1 MESILHQPYNNL
13 GGNSELYVLRH
24 SHILNNPRIIDGE
37 IGDNLIILEYWAK
50 IECLPYSIE
59 YSERESDGQSGTVQ
73 DVSIQ
78 FVVAQETQDVKKKLR
93 LLKSE
98 KLAVLFRDQSTGLYR
113 LIGSRYE
120 WVKNDRSFRTGGRP
134 SDLNANTV
142 TLRGKVIQVP
152 FFTGSSVLA
161 NVIAPSNLT
170 AIASSANQIDLSW
183 DDNSDNETGFQLQ
196 RSIDGVTWVTLA
208 TKAVNEIS
216 HSDSGLSYNTSYF
229 YRVRANG
236 TFNSEW
242 SNIVTLTTPYEPYD
256 FQNGLRFDG
265 INDRW
270 SNPGSGRPTYEVYYS
285 ATFIYW
291 FRITENFSGNAGLFY
306 FGLGTGSNQING
318 SINGDGAGNGNI
330 LIRNGYTGQPA
341 FDYNASIPLVVGKKH
356 MVAITFSGYDADGEA
371 KVYFDGVKVAEDLA
385 VPSAIKNVNTSNF
398 SSNGGTSTYHVP
410 GVAGEMR
417 IIGALTSG
425 SNATPS
431 SGESAV
437 LSDAEI
443 AKIYNQGYGN
453 DEVYDKFDAAD
464 IRWLIKFETNT
475 AGTPETSMLI
485 TNEGAGIAT
494 PGKISGSN
502 FAAPIYDNYFEEF

>member
-1 MESILHQPYNNL
+1 MESISHQPYNNL

-37 IGDNLIILEYWAK
+37 IVENLIILEDWAK

-59 YSERESDGQSGTVQ
+59 YSERESDGQPGTVQ

-78 FVVAQETQDVKKKLR
+78 FVVAQETKDVKKKLR

-98 KLAVLFRDQSTGLYR
+98 RLAVLLSDQSTGLYR
-113 LIGSRYE
+113 LIGGQHE
-120 WVKNDRSFRTGGRP
+120 FVKNERSFRTGGKP
-134 SDLNANTV
+134 SDLNANTIQ
-142 TLRGKVIQVP
+142 LRGKVLQVP

-161 NVIAPSNLT
+161 IVTAPSNLS
-170 AIASSANQIDLSW
+170 AVASSASQIDLSW
-183 DDNSDNETGFQLQ
+183 DDNSDNETGFEVQ
-196 RSIDGVTWVTLA
+196 RSTNGVTWVPLV
-208 TKAVNEIS
+208 TKAINVTS
-216 HSDSGLSYNTSYF
+216 HSDSGLAYNTSYY
-229 YRVRANG
+229 YRVRATG

-242 SNIVTLTTPYEPYD
+242 SNIVNLTTPYTPYD
-256 FQNGLRFDG
+256 FQNGLIFDG

-270 SNPGSGRPTYEVYYS
+270 TNPGAGRPTYEVYYA

-291 FRITENFSGNAGLFY
+291 FRVTENFSGTAGLFY
-306 FGLGTGSNQING
+306 SGLGTGSNQING
-318 SINGDGAGNGNI
+318 SISGDGAGNGSI

-341 FDYNASIPLVVGKKH
+341 FDYAATIPLEVGKRH
-356 MVAITFSGYDADGEA
+356 MVAITFSGYDNDGEA
-371 KVYFDGVKVAEDLA
+371 RVYFDGVKVAEDLA
-385 VPSAIKNVNTSNF
+385 VPSAIKNVNTSHF

-431 SGESAV
+431 SGESAI

-443 AKIYNQGYGN
+443 AQIYNQGFGN
-453 DEVYDKFDAAD
+453 DGPYDKFDAAD
-464 IRWLIKFETNT
+464 FRWLMRFNSNAHGSPETNLSI
-475 AGTPETSMLI
+475 ANEGGTPV
-485 TNEGAGIAT
+485 AGVLSCT
-494 PGKISGSN
+494 N
-502 FAAPIYDNYFEEF
+502 FASPIYDNYFEPF